1 MIATKLFKDFVESER
16 SGGIVLVCFT
26 FLALIVANS
35 PFADTYLHWMHYDV
49 AGMSIEHWVN
59 DGLMTIFFLLVGLEL
74 EREIYIGELRSFR
87 DALLPICAAVGGMV
101 VPAAIHLSLTYGT
114 DGQRGAGI
122 PMATDIAFSLGVLS
136 LVSNRVPFAL
146 KVFLTALAIADDL
159 GAVMVIAIF
168 YTQSIAY
175 GYLAGAIGVFLGLC
189 LLNRLNVNSVW
200 IYLVGGVAMWY
211 CMVHSGVHATLAGV
225 LLAFALPFRD
235 GGKNSP
241 SYGLQHAL
249 HRPVA
254 FGILPLFAIV
264 NTGIPIGS
272 DWLEGLSQPNSLGIF
287 LGLVIGKPAG
297 ILAFSFLAVHF
308 KACSL
313 PSDLRWS
320 HVVGASMLAGIGF
333 TMSIFVSI
341 LAFDDSKLVNF
352 SQIMVLIA
360 SVVAAILGVVWF
372 TMLVPQ
378 NSASQDLAL
387 QSPAE
392 SHG

>member
-1 MIATKLFKDFVESER
+1 
-16 SGGIVLVCFT
+16 
-26 FLALIVANS
+26 
-35 PFADTYLHWMHYDV
+35 
-49 AGMSIEHWVN
+49 
-59 DGLMTIFFLLVGLEL
+59 
-74 EREIYIGELRSFR
+74 
-87 DALLPICAAVGGMV
+87 
-101 VPAAIHLSLTYGT
+101 
-114 DGQRGAGI
+114 
-122 PMATDIAFSLGVLS
+122 
-136 LVSNRVPFAL
+136 
-146 KVFLTALAIADDL
+146 
-159 GAVMVIAIF
+159 
-168 YTQSIAY
+168 
-175 GYLAGAIGVFLGLC
+175 
-189 LLNRLNVNSVW
+189 
-200 IYLVGGVAMWY
+200 MWY
-211 CMVHSGVHATLAGV
+211 CMVHSGVHATLTGV

-297 ILAFSFLAVHF
+297 ILAFSFLAVRS

-320 HVVGASMLAGIGF
+320 HLVGASMLAGIGF
-333 TMSIFVSI
+333 TMSIIVSI

-372 TMLVPQ
+372 TMFVPQ
-378 NSASQDLAL
+378 NPASQDLDL
-387 QSPAE
+387 QGPAE